1 LAQYVTLTQATFC
14 ALDTSCQR
22 ERIVDAAPT
31 AGVVCVAIAVEIA
44 SIVTPLNHAMISL
57 AMTNPIDKQNAPPDP
72 WSRKPLETAM
82 IQVKPKRVRISPD
95 DDSVGKKR
103 SRDERNAAVADDEC
117 FDNVQKSV

>member
-1 LAQYVTLTQATFC
+1 
-14 ALDTSCQR
+14 
-22 ERIVDAAPT
+22 
-31 AGVVCVAIAVEIA
+31 VAIAVEIA
-44 SIVTPLNHAMISL
+44 SIVTPLEPCYDFIGNDQPHRQAKRPSGSMVSQ
-57 AMTNPIDKQNAPPDP
+57 AAGN
-72 WSRKPLETAM
+72 AM